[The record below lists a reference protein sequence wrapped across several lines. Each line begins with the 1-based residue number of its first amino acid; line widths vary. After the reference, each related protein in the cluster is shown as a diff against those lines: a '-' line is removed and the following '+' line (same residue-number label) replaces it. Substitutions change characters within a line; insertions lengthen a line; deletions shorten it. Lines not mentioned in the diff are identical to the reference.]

1 MLSSE
6 QIKKRINYIG
16 GSDAACLLGLSR
28 WKTPLALWAEKTKQI
43 LPEDISG
50 KMQVRLGNKMEDTI
64 AELFTEETGLKVRRV
79 NETIY
84 HREYPF
90 LAANIDRKIVGED
103 YILEC
108 KHTSE
113 RRANE
118 WNEGVPIEYLI
129 QCYHYL
135 AVTDCKKAYLACLIG
150 NQELKIKEIDRDEKI
165 LSDLIVK
172 EVYFWREFIEKKI
185 MPGVVDNDDS
195 VLYRLFPHAEQGQ
208 IIQLGDDV
216 NAKCEMIESLNQD
229 KFTVEK
235 QIDKLKNE
243 LKALIKENE
252 TGDTGRYQIRW
263 SNVKKEAYTVAASE
277 YRQFRIACV
286 NRK

>member
-1 MLSSE
+1 MLTPE
-6 QIKKRINYIG
+6 QIKERLNYIG
-16 GSDAACLLGLSR
+16 GSDAAIILGLSR
-28 WKTPLALWAEKTKQI
+28 WKTPLQVWAEKLRQI
-43 LPEDISG
+43 EPEDISG

-84 HREYPF
+84 HPKYPF
-90 LAANIDRKIVGED
+90 LAANIDRKVVGAD
-103 YILEC
+103 HILEC

-113 RRANE
+113 RRAKE
-118 WNEGVPIEYLI
+118 WDEDVPMEYLI

-135 AVTDCKKAYLACLIG
+135 AVTGYKKAYLACLIG
-150 NQELKIKEIDRDEKI
+150 NQELKIKEIDRDEKV
-165 LSDLIVK
+165 LADLVAK
-172 EVYFWREFIEKKI
+172 EVFFWREFIEKKV
-185 MPGVVDNDDS
+185 MPAVTSYDDS
-195 VLYRLFPHAEQGQ
+195 VLYQLFPHAEQGQ

-216 NAKCEMIESLNQD
+216 SAKCETIEALNQD

-252 TGDTGRYQIRW
+252 IGDTVRYQIKW

-277 YRQFRIACV
+277 YRQFRI
-286 NRK
+286 KKTKEG